1 MKPVKLRF
9 FKKKLCMPNNP
20 PPLNSPLPPGGGEK
34 LSIEVITMS
43 NEDYIDFPCS
53 DLWLG
58 YYHDKGLTPRNP
70 QEDYLMKKIERLER
84 QNKQL
89 FYLVAERLQKESK
102 EIKQITDQKI
112 KALERS

>member
-1 MKPVKLRF
+1 
-9 FKKKLCMPNNP
+9 
-20 PPLNSPLPPGGGEK
+20 
-34 LSIEVITMS
+34 MS

-102 EIKQITDQKI
+102 EIKQITSKKQKI
-112 KALERS
+112 RERF

>member
-1 MKPVKLRF
+1 MG
-9 FKKKLCMPNNP
+9 NNVREINH
-20 PPLNSPLPPGGGEK
+20 LLQSPGRVIFSLHPPGGEYKERKGGIK
-34 LSIEVITMS
+34 M
-43 NEDYIDFPCS
+43 EDYIDFPCS

-102 EIKQITDQKI
+102 EIKQITDKKI
-112 KALERS
+112 KALERF

>member
-1 MKPVKLRF
+1 
-9 FKKKLCMPNNP
+9 MPNNP

-58 YYHDKGLTPRNP
+58 YYHDRGLTPRNP
-70 QEDYLMKKIERLER
+70 QEDHLLKKIERLER

-89 FYLVAERLQKESK
+89 FYLVAERLQKESA
-102 EIKQITDQKI
+102 ETKQITSKKQKI
-112 KALERS
+112 RERF